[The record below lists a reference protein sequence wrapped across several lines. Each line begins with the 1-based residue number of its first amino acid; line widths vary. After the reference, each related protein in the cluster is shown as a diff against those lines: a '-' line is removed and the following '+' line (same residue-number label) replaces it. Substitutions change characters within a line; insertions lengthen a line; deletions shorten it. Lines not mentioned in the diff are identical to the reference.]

1 MRLAVAIRDGI
12 YPAALSD
19 LETVW
24 RSAEITS
31 IAQAADA
38 AVKLHAEGILDNRA
52 VLERL
57 DYSPQSITQITGGI
71 ND

>member
-1 MRLAVAIRDGI
+1 MRLALHVRDGSA
-12 YPAALSD
+12 PTGLAD

-24 RSAEITS
+24 RSPEIVS

-38 AVKLHAEGILDNRA
+38 AVKLHAEGILDQRS

-57 DYSPQSITQITGGI
+57 DYSPQAISTITE
-71 ND
+71 